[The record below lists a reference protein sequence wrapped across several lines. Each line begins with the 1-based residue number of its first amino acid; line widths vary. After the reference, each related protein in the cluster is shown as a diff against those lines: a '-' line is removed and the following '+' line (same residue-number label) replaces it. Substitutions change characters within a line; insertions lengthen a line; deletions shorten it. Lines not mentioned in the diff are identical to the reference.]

1 MFTFTLLLWH
11 DSVTQSQQPEKLLHC
26 RIFHF
31 DGFNQAAVVKLEPSV
46 AERVEGKIHA
56 GCFLRAQ

>member
-26 RIFHF
+26 RILHF

-46 AERVEGKIHA
+46 A
-56 GCFLRAQ
+56 